1 MHNLSSPR
9 RLMAVV
15 ILVMGMMISV
25 GTTMGQED
33 HPLAGQ
39 SIEMSI
45 LGLGGWL
52 PSSLGADMANELFIE
67 YATENYGYE
76 VSFTFTESPF
86 ESLFQRAAASLAT
99 GSDEFNIIISDSQ
112 WLGALATPGWIVD
125 IDELIAN
132 GIPDMDIPPQPDL
145 DLELYSNVARQ
156 TYQVFPDGSDE
167 IWGLPQEGDVQ
178 VLFVR
183 TDIVNNPDEMAA
195 FEEANGFAIPET
207 FEEWEAL
214 TMTDFELIAEWFTR
228 PDEDLYGI
236 AMQHSVVYDYYSMQ
250 LYPFMWSRGGNHWD
264 EAGRTMVGTL
274 DTEINAEAMEWNR
287 RMLNYTPPGALSMGI
302 GENVDA
308 FTQGTVATAL
318 QWAAVGLSMVTEEN
332 ADSVAIVPPPAF
344 EGEDG
349 ELTRI
354 YSMGGQPWVIN
365 AFNTPEQMRVAVD
378 FLNWWYLPETQ
389 IEFAV
394 RGGNPATAEAM
405 NSPEFE
411 DLNPWNRAYKY
422 MLEDGRARDFW
433 HEPNYSEMLALQQ
446 EEFTAYA
453 AGEYDDALSVLQFVA
468 CEQQEILFDNGRTE
482 EAPPEACEDVE
493 PE

>member
-1 MHNLSSPR
+1 
-9 RLMAVV
+9 
-15 ILVMGMMISV
+15 
-25 GTTMGQED
+25 D
-33 HPLAGQ
+33 
-39 SIEMSI
+39 
-45 LGLGGWL
+45 
-52 PSSLGADMANELFIE
+52 
-67 YATENYGYE
+67 
-76 VSFTFTESPF
+76 
-86 ESLFQRAAASLAT
+86 
-99 GSDEFNIIISDSQ
+99 
-112 WLGALATPGWIVD
+112 
-125 IDELIAN
+125 
-132 GIPDMDIPPQPDL
+132 
-145 DLELYSNVARQ
+145 
-156 TYQVFPDGSDE
+156 
-167 IWGLPQEGDVQ
+167 
-178 VLFVR
+178 
-183 TDIVNNPDEMAA
+183 PDEMAA
-195 FEEANGFAIPET
+195 FEAEHGFKIPET

-214 TMTDFELIAEWFTR
+214 TMSNFELIAEWFTR
-228 PDEDLYGI
+228 PDEDLYGV
-236 AMQHSVVYDYYSMQ
+236 AMQHSVVYDFYTMQ
-250 LYPFMWSRGGNHWD
+250 LYPFMWSRGGEHWNEED
-264 EAGRTMVGTL
+264 RTMVGTL
-274 DTEINAEAMEWNR
+274 DTEVNAEAMEWNR

-308 FTQGTVATAL
+308 FTQGTVATSI

-394 RGGNPATAEAM
+394 RGGNPVTAQAM
-405 NSPEFE
+405 NDPSFE
-411 DLNPWNRAYKY
+411 DINPWNRAYKY

-453 AGEYDDALSVLQFVA
+453 AGEYDNALSVLQFVA
-468 CEQQEILFDNGRTE
+468 CEQQAILFDNGRTE
-482 EAPPEACEDVE
+482 IEPPEACEDVE